1 MWSMLPVQPVIQ
13 PLLLHMY
20 SKNWG
25 ETKCT
30 HFAAHVMP
38 PTSKAT
44 DCICIRRAFNHD
56 IDRNIGNH
64 NHVAQWKTLRASS
77 FELKVGNDIQ
87 QFANMTTICISN
99 QMCGVNAIPL
109 LVEKYLTPTEGFT
122 GVVTKGDRIC
132 SINSHS

>member
-38 PTSKAT
+38 PPSKTT
-44 DCICIRRAFNHD
+44 DCICIRRACNHD
-56 IDRNIGNH
+56 IERNIGNY
-64 NHVAQWKTLRASS
+64 NHVAQWS

-87 QFANMTTICISN
+87 QFANITTICIYIDKTQLCSTKP
-99 QMCGVNAIPL
+99 CR
-109 LVEKYLTPTEGFT
+109 TPSVKLRYE
-122 GVVTKGDRIC
+122 
-132 SINSHS
+132 SQE

>member
-13 PLLLHMY
+13 LLLLHMY

-44 DCICIRRAFNHD
+44 DCICIRRAFKHD
-56 IDRNIGNH
+56 IDRNIDNY
-64 NHVAQWKTLRASS
+64 NHVAQWKNSSS
-77 FELKVGNDIQ
+77 FKLKVGNDIQ
-87 QFANMTTICISN
+87 QFANITTICIYKYQQSN
-99 QMCGVNAIPL
+99 VWSECKIPL
-109 LVEKYLTPTEGFT
+109 LVEKYLRPEGFT
-122 GVVTKGDRIC
+122 GVVTKGDRI
-132 SINSHS
+132 